1 MSEKR
6 HNSQKILKTGGIC
19 GAKTL
24 KGTECQEM
32 PIEGSNRCRIHGGL
46 SRTGP
51 LSGTWKTGVK
61 SKYNPSTE
69 LSKKYKAALDDPG
82 FLSQRNE
89 IALMDARIQTL
100 VERLEDDQN
109 IPTWMALSK
118 TWDKFL
124 LAIRTGNEREQTELV
139 QRLDAMIQKATEHID
154 LWDDIQKT
162 IDHRRKLTDA
172 EQKHLLAHQSMMTID
187 QVMMIMNTTFMA
199 LRDIVTKYADKD
211 TAKHIVIEAASY
223 HRSLI
228 SPDGSGKNS

>member
-1 MSEKR
+1 MSENR
-6 HNSQKILKTGGIC
+6 QSGHKILKTGGIC

-24 KGTECQEM
+24 KGTICQEV
-32 PIEGSNRCRIHGGL
+32 PVEGAKRCRIHGGL
-46 SRTGP
+46 SITGP
-51 LSGTWKTGVK
+51 LSKTWTTGVK
-61 SKYNPSTE
+61 SKYNPGVE
-69 LSKKYKAALDDPG
+69 LSKKYKAAMDDPD

-118 TWDKFL
+118 SWDKFL

-139 QRLDAMIQKATEHID
+139 QKLDQMIQKATEHID

-172 EQKHLLAHQSMMTID
+172 EQKHLLAHQSMMGID
-187 QVMMIMNTTFMA
+187 QVMMIMNAPFMA
-199 LRDIVTKYADKD
+199 LRDIVTKYADQD
-211 TAKHIVIEAASY
+211 TARHIVVEAASY

-228 SPDGSGKNS
+228 SPDGSGDDS